1 MTVRVLIVDTRPAR
15 SSRLEQALIEAGF
28 DVVMTVR
35 RDDDLH
41 DTLDRLK
48 PDAVI
53 IDAEL
58 PGRDTLE
65 HLGQLG
71 RRYPRPM
78 IMLTDRETPELS
90 QSAAEAGVS
99 AYVVESM
106 QPALM
111 RSMVNVAI
119 ASFEQHSALRQ
130 ELNRTR
136 ESMQQRR
143 RVDRAKTL
151 IMERRAMSEHEAYQ
165 YLRKLAMDRR
175 MSLHELSDEVLAL
188 LERGEKR

>member
-1 MTVRVLIVDTRPAR
+1 MSVRVLIVDDRPAR
-15 SSRLEQALIEAGF
+15 SHHLEQALIEAGF
-28 DVVMTVR
+28 EVIMTVH

-41 DTLDRLK
+41 DQLDRLQ

-65 HLGQLG
+65 YLGHVG

-78 IMLTDRETPELS
+78 IMLADQDAPELTR
-90 QSAAEAGVS
+90 SAAEAGVS
-99 AYVVESM
+99 TYAVASL
-106 QPALM
+106 QPALV
-111 RSMVNVAI
+111 RSMINVAI
-119 ASFEQHSALRQ
+119 ASFEQHSALRH
-130 ELNRTR
+130 ELTRTR
-136 ESMQQRR
+136 ESINQRR

-151 IMERRAMSEHEAYQ
+151 IMERRGMNEQEAYQ

-175 MSLHELSDEVLAL
+175 LSMHELAGEVLTVL
-188 LERGEKR
+188 DRETKS